1 MKQQIN
7 NKSIMEKARRMVES
21 FSLSCACPKAH
32 ETIMMNNNKDLKIS
46 TTVKIAV
53 VLQSARC
60 TVVSQ
65 PDLAAGHSELVG
77 GYCNSFLQ

>member
-7 NKSIMEKARRMVES
+7 KDPNMKKAKTIVKSI
-21 FSLSCACPKAH
+21 SLSCACPKAP

-53 VLQSARC
+53 VFAIGQMYGCITTGSGRRPLGTRWRI
-60 TVVSQ
+60 
-65 PDLAAGHSELVG
+65 L
-77 GYCNSFLQ
+77 